1 MFEQPNQIVGIYYAS
16 ADINNE
22 EPGYN
27 VQRVVAG
34 VTATLGRDCLVLKV
48 CNKLLSSKDKVFL
61 EASKGKSQLK
71 VELADSLAYLSSLLD
86 ALLIQKIQH
95 LFVDFEDH
103 MNSSADVS
111 SPGATGA
118 ADFRNPIASNFI
130 LHYTQTK

>member
-1 MFEQPNQIVGIYYAS
+1 MFEQPSQIVGIYYAS

-27 VQRVVAG
+27 VQRVIAG
-34 VTATLGRDCLVLKV
+34 VTATLGKDCVVLKV

-61 EASKGKSQLK
+61 EASKGKAALK
-71 VELADSLAYLSSLLD
+71 IELADSLAYVSSLLD

-103 MNSSADVS
+103 MNSSAEVS
-111 SPGATGA
+111 SEDAKGA

-130 LHYTQTK
+130 VQYTQTK